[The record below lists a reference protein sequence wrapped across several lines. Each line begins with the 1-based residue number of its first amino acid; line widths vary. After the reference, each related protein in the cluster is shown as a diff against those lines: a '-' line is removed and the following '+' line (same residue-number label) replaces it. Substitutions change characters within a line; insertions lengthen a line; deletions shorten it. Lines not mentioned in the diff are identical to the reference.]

1 MVQSTFGISERVF
14 GATLRLAARALAA
27 LALVIGSSM
36 TYGGTWPQRPV
47 KVIVPFGAGG
57 SSDAQAR
64 IVSERLTA
72 VLGQPVIVEDR
83 PGASGA
89 IAAELV
95 ARAPADGYTLFLS
108 ALPQISI
115 VPLVQKVHYDPLKDF
130 APVSI
135 VSTNPFVLGVPVE
148 LPVRT
153 VLEFVE
159 YARARPEGLYYA
171 SLGTATGT
179 HLASVQF
186 LARTGLRMTHV
197 PYKES
202 SQVFAGVTG
211 GAVQMLFNTPSDMI
225 RLEKAGKVRLLA
237 TSGEKRA
244 PRFPGVPAL
253 AEFYP
258 GFRNV
263 TWNGFLAPA
272 ATPRTTIDRLAR
284 EVARVVR
291 EADTAAKLSAI
302 GVDPWGSTPAEFE
315 ALIRGDRPLWSEV
328 VAAAG
333 IRPE

>member
-1 MVQSTFGISERVF
+1 MSQGTFMIIFRSAVKV
-14 GATLRLAARALAA
+14 LCVLA
-27 LALVIGSSM
+27 LALGSSKN
-36 TYGGTWPQRPV
+36 YGQTWPKHAV
-47 KVIVPFGAGG
+47 KVIVPFGSGG

-159 YARARPEGLYYA
+159 YARARPQGLYYA

-244 PRFPGVPAL
+244 PRFPGVPA
-253 AEFYP
+253 
-258 GFRNV
+258 
-263 TWNGFLAPA
+263 
-272 ATPRTTIDRLAR
+272 
-284 EVARVVR
+284 
-291 EADTAAKLSAI
+291 AI
-302 GVDPWGSTPAEFE
+302 GRRICLTLQISRDPCCRCHTKAQVPSFSCSLAVPAKSRFLLLADHCNLISTSTPAGRSSF
-315 ALIRGDRPLWSEV
+315 ISWSTV
-328 VAAAG
+328 LSVG
-333 IRPE
+333 SMMSISRRCVRISN